1 MQPTRSVRQRLRL
14 ARRGLGAIQA
24 LALAAVLSVAAGCA
38 VPVATN
44 LDEAAANRAVV
55 ALEQGGV
62 HASKEPDTVNES
74 RWLLSVARE
83 DAAAAVGVL
92 QRENLPGPETVGVL
106 EALGKSSLVSSRT
119 EQQAKLLVGT
129 AGELEK
135 SLRQLDGVLSA
146 RVHLA
151 VSTKSALDFDASP
164 PEPTASVLLR
174 HRGASPPISQE
185 AIRQLVAGAV
195 PGLSEKSVKVIAT
208 SVPATSRGREATL
221 ASLGP
226 ITVTQGS
233 LTPLKLLVGLVVLLN
248 VGLVGLLA
256 LLWNRAR
263 RLELKAH
270 GAEGDEGDDARSAAS

>member
-1 MQPTRSVRQRLRL
+1 VFH
-14 ARRGLGAIQA
+14 A
-24 LALAAVLSVAAGCA
+24 LAVAVGLSFAAGCA
-38 VPVATN
+38 IPVATN
-44 LDEAAANRAVV
+44 LDEAAANHAVV

-62 HASKEPDTVNES
+62 HASKEPDAVNEG

-83 DAAAAVGVL
+83 DAAAAVAVL
-92 QRENLPGPETVGVL
+92 QQENLPGPETVGVL

-151 VSTKSALDFDASP
+151 VSSKNALDFDAAP

-174 HRGASPPISQE
+174 HRGASPPISVD

-195 PGLSEKSVKVIAT
+195 PGLSEKAVKVIAT
-208 SVPATSRGREATL
+208 SVPAASRGREATL
-221 ASLGP
+221 ARFGP
-226 ITVTQGS
+226 ITVTRGS
-233 LTPLKLLVGLVVLLN
+233 ITALKLLVGLVVLLN
-248 VGLVGLLA
+248 VILVGLLT

-263 RLELKAH
+263 RLELKAQRS
-270 GAEGDEGDDARSAAS
+270 EGDEPDDARSGAS